1 MTTVTTDQ
9 GCGECPKT
17 AVVQCHVYY
26 AMGTRR
32 MQLIGEGDNHLAGK
46 PF

>member
-1 MTTVTTDQ
+1 MIVTVDQ

-17 AVVQCHVYY
+17 AFAQCHVYY
-26 AMGTRR
+26 AMWTRR
-32 MQLIGEGDNHLAGK
+32 TQLIGEADNHIAGK